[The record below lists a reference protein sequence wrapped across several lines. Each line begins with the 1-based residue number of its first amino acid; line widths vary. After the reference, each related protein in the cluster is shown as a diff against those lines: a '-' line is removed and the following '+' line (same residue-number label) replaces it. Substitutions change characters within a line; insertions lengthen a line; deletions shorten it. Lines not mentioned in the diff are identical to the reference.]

1 MRENRP
7 GGVAAA
13 FIRTS
18 LGAFATRR
26 GCGHREGAER
36 NAGAALPLA
45 QPDVWAAGLSL
56 GERFTPCPLSAASL
70 TNPDREPDRLA
81 FSLSRAPVQPLCVPL
96 PLCLLRITPGY
107 TGSSSS
113 KPSLTTIVDKRYIP
127 PPPLRHSR
135 SPARIC
141 ETLHTNEC
149 VMVVAKP
156 MPCSISLDIQKYSV
170 IYCISSSSLALTLCS
185 ERFPWPEAL

>member
-113 KPSLTTIVDKRYIP
+113 KASLTTIVDKRYIP
-127 PPPLRHSR
+127 PPASSFQIPRENLRDTAH
-135 SPARIC
+135 
-141 ETLHTNEC
+141 
-149 VMVVAKP
+149 
-156 MPCSISLDIQKYSV
+156 
-170 IYCISSSSLALTLCS
+170 
-185 ERFPWPEAL
+185 ERVRHGGC